1 LQAEETRS
9 LPPSDEGERF
19 KGNPYTTPPPIAP
32 DYLSL
37 VTTPAKITGPP
48 FYPTEN
54 ICQLM
59 SGNAPVAL
67 DAVAVINKGF
77 FVADNDWTCY
87 RRNYFS
93 VACGVRLEP
102 ECSDPVYLCSPDG
115 VSQHEIVDFAV
126 SIAAATDPPW
136 KRIELVQHTPKR
148 DKGPQDRPP
157 RVIVNPLKDG
167 SSEASEML
175 LSFERLQFK
184 NATANNGKR
193 RAAQAY
199 FAILV
204 EVWAK
209 IRSISEPWTLI
220 ATRKSAPVVVRGH
233 SPGHYSAGITGNIEA
248 VIENPAEYIYYP
260 ESFLQAYFNT
270 PTSVQTL
277 SGGLRIESE
286 GPGSRQP
293 PGRDVEE
300 NVYSWPNIIELD
312 DNTSISS
319 GSDLFSGTALSSVS
333 STSIGPSHGEH
344 QLADLLLQ
352 DEGMKALCI
361 DGFAYIDPDRF
372 ERNLRRLL
380 KHYSAALIR
389 ESTQEIESKACKF
402 VRSCARHTAGA
413 IRSIVDPESIRRAQ
427 MMEIHLAEQSK
438 STQDVQQCLQRQ
450 DFEAIEE
457 GVLGETFGMKG
468 VDTKSDSS
476 GSEDENDLDQL
487 ALPMLNLE
495 YTKMFMTSSNAF
507 EDLREGLMGFVIP
520 LRVISPLSTDTLL
533 AIKAEVD
540 EFGSA
545 GESIVQS
552 GEPSEGS
559 FRELINELCEQ
570 LISQCKLLRN

>member
-1 LQAEETRS
+1 MS
-9 LPPSDEGERF
+9 SD
-19 KGNPYTTPPPIAP
+19 
-32 DYLSL
+32 
-37 VTTPAKITGPP
+37 
-48 FYPTEN
+48 
-54 ICQLM
+54 
-59 SGNAPVAL
+59 APVAL

-167 SSEASEML
+167 SSEASETL
-175 LSFERLQFK
+175 PYFERLQFK

-204 EVWAK
+204 EVWAN
-209 IRSISEPWTLI
+209 IGSNSESWTLI
-220 ATRKSAPVVVRGH
+220 ATRKSAPIVVRGR
-233 SPGHYSAGITGNIEA
+233 SPGHYSGERAGGIEA
-248 VIENPAEYIYYP
+248 VIENPAEYLYYP
-260 ESFLQAYFNT
+260 GSLLQQGHYI

-277 SGGLRIESE
+277 VGDLRIESE
-286 GPGSRQP
+286 GHGSRQT
-293 PGRDVEE
+293 PGGDAEE
-300 NVYSWPNIIELD
+300 NASSAQLASRNIIELD
-312 DNTSISS
+312 NSS
-319 GSDLFSGTALSSVS
+319 SVSSKSDFFSGTALSSLS
-333 STSIGPSHGEH
+333 SASVGPPRGEY

-352 DEGMKALCI
+352 DEGMKALCV

-380 KHYSAALIR
+380 KHYSAALIV
-389 ESTQEIESKACKF
+389 ESTQEIERKASKFA
-402 VRSCARHTAGA
+402 RSRARRTAGA
-413 IRSIVDPESIRRAQ
+413 IRSIVDPKSIRRAQ

-438 STQDVQQCLQRQ
+438 NTQDVPQYLQRQ

-495 YTKMFMTSSNAF
+495 HTKMFMTSSNAF

-533 AIKAEVD
+533 ATKAEVD

-545 GESIVQS
+545 GKSIAQS
-552 GEPSEGS
+552 GEQSEGS
-559 FRELINELCEQ
+559 FRDLINELCEQ

>member
-1 LQAEETRS
+1 
-9 LPPSDEGERF
+9 
-19 KGNPYTTPPPIAP
+19 
-32 DYLSL
+32 
-37 VTTPAKITGPP
+37 
-48 FYPTEN
+48 
-54 ICQLM
+54 M
-59 SGNAPVAL
+59 
-67 DAVAVINKGF
+67 
-77 FVADNDWTCY
+77 
-87 RRNYFS
+87 
-93 VACGVRLEP
+93 
-102 ECSDPVYLCSPDG
+102 
-115 VSQHEIVDFAV
+115 
-126 SIAAATDPPW
+126 
-136 KRIELVQHTPKR
+136 
-148 DKGPQDRPP
+148 
-157 RVIVNPLKDG
+157 NPLKDG
-167 SSEASEML
+167 SSEASETL

-184 NATANNGKR
+184 HATANNGKR
-193 RAAQAY
+193 RASQEY

-220 ATRKSAPVVVRGH
+220 ATRKSAPVVVRGR

-248 VIENPAEYIYYP
+248 AIENPAEYIYYP
-260 ESFLQAYFNT
+260 ESILQAYLNT

-286 GPGSRQP
+286 GPDSRQP

-300 NVYSWPNIIELD
+300 NVCSWPNIIELD
-312 DNTSISS
+312 DNSSISS

-352 DEGMKALCI
+352 DEGMKALCV

-402 VRSCARHTAGA
+402 VRSRARHTAGA

-427 MMEIHLAEQSK
+427 MMAIHLAEQSK

-450 DFEAIEE
+450 EFETVGE
-457 GVLGETFGMKG
+457 GGSGESSRLKG
-468 VDTKSDSS
+468 VDTNSDSS
-476 GSEDENDLDQL
+476 GSENESDLDQL
-487 ALPMLNLE
+487 ALPMPNLE
-495 YTKMFMTSSNAF
+495 HIKIFMTSNNAF
-507 EDLREGLMGFVIP
+507 EDLREGLMEFVISP
-520 LRVISPLSTDTLL
+520 QVISPLSTDTQL

-545 GESIVQS
+545 GKSIVQS
-552 GEPSEGS
+552 GEQSEGS

-570 LISQCKLLRN
+570 LISQCKLLRNYFRGYDCWICLELMTRQAPNHPQGDFKA